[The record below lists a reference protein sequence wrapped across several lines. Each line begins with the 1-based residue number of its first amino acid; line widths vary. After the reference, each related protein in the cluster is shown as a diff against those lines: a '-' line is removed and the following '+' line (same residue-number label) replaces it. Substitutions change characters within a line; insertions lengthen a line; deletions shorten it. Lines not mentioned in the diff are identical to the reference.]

1 MEYGSFSLFHR
12 DTQRM
17 HRDTLRFFI
26 LCVSLRKIFANLC
39 GIKFNMNLYHLYGLI
54 FLFINLNVF
63 GQNQEDKIY
72 NAVDSFTAHPS
83 AKALQNLTN
92 TEADFWR
99 NPKPKT
105 KDEFL
110 AIVVLNCNKA
120 YYENQFG
127 QTQNAISSYEKAWQI
142 YQKQKLSNY
151 DIIEFCLKP
160 LGNLYTVLGDYDSA
174 ENTIKQYFFIV
185 NTSKNY
191 PDAQKQKFAAI
202 LNLSNVYQSSG
213 KISLAIEVLENTL
226 KTEQLSNSQKGI
238 LLNNLGNNYLL
249 SSTGNLMRPE
259 IYQSAK
265 NAFDSAVKYLKD
277 EKDQSE
283 TLSNSYRNLA
293 TLNRQR
299 EKYEIADSYLDKAEK
314 LLLQTKNQQPRKLAK
329 LYYEKALLLFDERKY
344 DESIKPISAV
354 FKVLIP
360 NYNSKD
366 IFPNQNQLY
375 AETVLMDAIDLQA
388 EILQL
393 KQPKKALKAFELSFY
408 IEDLLMNSLVY
419 ENSKIISQLRSRN
432 RTEKCI
438 SIYSNL
444 YETERKI
451 QYLEEAFQLSER
463 TKSGILQR
471 YRSNIKNASVKEKQL
486 LQELQNLNNAIL
498 KEQQKVD
505 LADISK
511 INQLIKKQNE
521 SMLSL
526 KKIQSENQDY
536 LPENC
541 DLKALFSKL
550 ENDKAMMVYYFMG
563 FENQYYFTLQNN
575 QIQLNR
581 LNTTHTSIPKIVRFV
596 DYFNE
601 ANAITNDIFGYNK
614 CGKEVFDILKLP
626 NNSVYQNLIIVPD
639 GILNFL
645 PFEAL
650 ITQESKTTNF
660 AKMHY
665 LLNDF
670 RITYNTSA
678 NIYLNSKTV
687 SKSEKTVLGVFPVFE
702 KTTFELSYSKK
713 ELESIRS
720 NFKGK
725 YLENSNAIFSNFK
738 NDAANY
744 SILHLSTHASSGDI
758 ETPAS
763 IKFYDQ
769 EILYSELY
777 NLHINPDLVVLSACE
792 TGIGKLYKAEGA
804 MSIARG
810 FQFAGAQNLLFSLW
824 KVNDFTTSVFMSD
837 FYKNVKND
845 VSYFEANSNA
855 KLEYLNDKSIPN
867 AKKSPYYWSSFVYY
881 GSISTEE
888 KSGNYIYYVISFLIV
903 IGLFLVFNQYRKW
916 KIFTRFSKKR
926 NIKK

>member
-1 MEYGSFSLFHR
+1 
-12 DTQRM
+12 
-17 HRDTLRFFI
+17 
-26 LCVSLRKIFANLC
+26 
-39 GIKFNMNLYHLYGLI
+39 MNLYHLYGLI
-54 FLFINLNVF
+54 FLLINLNVF

-72 NAVDSFTAHPS
+72 NAVDSFVAHPS

-92 TEADFWR
+92 TETDFWR

-142 YQKQKLSNY
+142 YQKHKLSNY

-174 ENTIKQYFFIV
+174 ENTIKQYFFII

-213 KISLAIEVLENTL
+213 KISLAIELLENTL
-226 KTEQLSNSQKGI
+226 KTEKLSNLQKGI
-238 LLNNLGNNYLL
+238 LWNNLGNNYLL
-249 SSTGNLMRPE
+249 DSQKRVWIVKSPPDIESAFKSS
-259 IYQSAK
+259 I
-265 NAFDSAVKYLKD
+265 KYLQN
-277 EKDQSE
+277 EKNQSE
-283 TLSNSYRNLA
+283 TLSNAYRNLA
-293 TLNRQR
+293 SMNRQWQR
-299 EKYEIADSYLDKAEK
+299 YETANSYLKKAEK
-314 LLLQTKNQQPRKLAK
+314 LFLETPDIQPRKIAK
-329 LYYEKALLLFDERKY
+329 LYYEKALLLFAEGKY
-344 DESIKPISAV
+344 DECSKQINSIFEI
-354 FKVLIP
+354 LIP
-360 NYNSKD
+360 NYKSKNNL
-366 IFPNQNQLY
+366 PNENELY
-375 AETVLMDAIDLQA
+375 AETVLIDALDLQA
-388 EILQL
+388 EIFIRQN
-393 KQPKKALKAFELSFY
+393 QPKKALDAFHLSFH
-408 IEDLLMNSLVY
+408 IEDILMNVVFY

-438 SIYSNL
+438 SIYDLL
-444 YETERKI
+444 YQKENNIK
-451 QYLEEAFQLSER
+451 YLEKAFQLAER
-463 TKSGILQR
+463 SKSGILQR
-471 YRSNIKNASVKEKQL
+471 YRANIKNASNEEKHL

-498 KEQQKVD
+498 KEQQKGD
-505 LADISK
+505 SANILE
-511 INQLIKKQNE
+511 INRFIKKQNE
-521 SMLSL
+521 LMISL
-526 KKIQSENQDY
+526 KKIQGKNPDY
-536 LPENC
+536 IPENC
-541 DLKALFSKL
+541 NIKSLLSQL
-550 ENDKAMMVYYFMG
+550 ENDKAVMVYYFMG
-563 FENQYYFTLQNN
+563 SEILYYFTLKNK
-575 QIQLNR
+575 QIHLNHIYI
-581 LNTTHTSIPKIVRFV
+581 TDTAIPQIGAFI
-596 DYFNE
+596 DYFN
-601 ANAITNDIFGYNK
+601 NSNTILNNISGYNK
-614 CGKEVFDILKLP
+614 NGYAVYKMLKLP
-626 NNSVYQNLIIVPD
+626 LNKVHKNLIIIPD

-650 ITQESKTTNF
+650 ITRESKTTNF

-670 RITYNTSA
+670 KIAYNTSA
-678 NIYLNSKTV
+678 NIYLNSKPV

-702 KTTFELSYSKK
+702 KTAFELSYSKK

-725 YLENSNAIFSNFK
+725 YLENSNASFSNFK
-738 NDAANY
+738 NNASNY
-744 SILHLSTHASSGDI
+744 SVLHLSTHASSGDI
-758 ETPAS
+758 EIPAS

-855 KLEYLNDKSIPN
+855 KLEYLSDKSIPN

-881 GSISTEE
+881 GSISKEE

-903 IGLFLVFNQYRKW
+903 IGLFLIFNPYRKW